1 MPDEQELEWW
11 LELVFEQHE
20 MDVKTDVDER

>member
-1 MPDEQELEWW
+1 MIDEQELEWW

-20 MDVKTDVDER
+20 MDVKPDVDER